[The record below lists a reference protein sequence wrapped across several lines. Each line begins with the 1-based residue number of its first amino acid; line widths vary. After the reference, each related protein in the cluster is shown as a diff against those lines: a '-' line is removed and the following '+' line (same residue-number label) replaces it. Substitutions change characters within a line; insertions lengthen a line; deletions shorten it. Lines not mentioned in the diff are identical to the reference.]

1 MYAMC
6 CTVTCSSVL
15 TSQVSTLT
23 HRLLGTWL
31 HPMPTCVRMYCIQ
44 CVHMQSILQSL
55 TLTHNTMK
63 CLQYNENPSLTVA
76 FSHPPFSLSLLPF
89 PPSLLLL
96 FSSPPS
102 SLSSPSRLYIIHTPP
117 HTCIHLLH
125 FCPSLFLLYPAS
137 SYPFFPPPPHPTLH
151 FVSSSLMHPSTS
163 TLLLQGFDERESL
176 RYICFHTVNRVL
188 RERLVSAFSSLTWQ
202 W

>member
-31 HPMPTCVRMYCIQ
+31 HPMPTCVCMYCIQ

-102 SLSSPSRLYIIHTPP
+102 SLSSPSSSTSYIHPLIHAFTSYTFVPLSFSSTLPLPTLSSLLLPTPHCTLFP
-117 HTCIHLLH
+117 LPSCIH
-125 FCPSLFLLYPAS
+125 
-137 SYPFFPPPPHPTLH
+137 PHP
-151 FVSSSLMHPSTS
+151 PSFSRALTS
-163 TLLLQGFDERESL
+163 ER
-176 RYICFHTVNRVL
+176 
-188 RERLVSAFSSLTWQ
+188 A
-202 W
+202 